1 MTRSINTETAVVEW
15 PNQSLNLNS
24 TDYSMYKGDCFK
36 ITFHKHYP
44 ASFTDLLQ
52 MCKFKKRE
60 KYLQRECFHF
70 ANMLHF
76 VYTAVKKWN
85 PST

>member
-1 MTRSINTETAVVEW
+1 MMTRSINTETAVVEW

-24 TDYSMYKGDCFK
+24 TDYMYKGDCFK
-36 ITFHKHYP
+36 ITFHMHYP

-52 MCKFKKRE
+52 MCKFERE

-76 VYTAVKKWN
+76 VYMAVKK
-85 PST
+85 